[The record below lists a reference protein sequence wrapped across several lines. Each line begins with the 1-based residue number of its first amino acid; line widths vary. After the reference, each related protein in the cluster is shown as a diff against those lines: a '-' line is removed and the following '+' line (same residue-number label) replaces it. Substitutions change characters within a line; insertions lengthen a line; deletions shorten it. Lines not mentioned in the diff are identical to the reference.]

1 MKSQYIRAF
10 GLLIGL
16 VAVLSMANVA
26 AGESL
31 TDQQIGGQIEHR
43 LSGDASRNVTVS
55 VQHEQTERS
64 HQWLRAR
71 P

>member
-1 MKSQYIRAF
+1 MKSQHIRAF
-10 GLLIGL
+10 GLLVGL

-43 LSGDASRNVTVS
+43 LSGN
-55 VQHEQTERS
+55 
-64 HQWLRAR
+64 L
-71 P
+71 